1 MYTMPMPISL
11 FTSVVKLTDITQ
23 LTIFLNDTEIYLDA
37 HHPDHD
43 NSANSHKFTNK
54 VVEMATQA
62 IQFLICIEK
71 ILIHHHPQLCV

>member
-11 FTSVVKLTDITQ
+11 FTSIVKLTEITQ

-43 NSANSHKFTNK
+43 TSANSHKFTN
-54 VVEMATQA
+54 
-62 IQFLICIEK
+62 
-71 ILIHHHPQLCV
+71 